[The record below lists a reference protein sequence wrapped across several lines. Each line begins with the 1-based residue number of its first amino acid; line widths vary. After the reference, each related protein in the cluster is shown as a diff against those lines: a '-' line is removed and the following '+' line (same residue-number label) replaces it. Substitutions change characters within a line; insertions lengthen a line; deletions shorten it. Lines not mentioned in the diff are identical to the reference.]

1 MDSIRGAQ
9 GVASLRKAS
18 ERVVVPVAAPEE
30 EAAADAS
37 DLTGA
42 LKMALMMRKD
52 AMFGEGTLFLIC
64 CVKQPIDRKYIGSE
78 DSDDD
83 HAVEEEDDWE

>member
-18 ERVVVPVAAPEE
+18 DRVVAPAAAPED
-30 EAAADAS
+30 DAS
-37 DLTGA
+37 SDATDLAGA

-52 AMFGEGTLFLIC
+52 AMFGEGTFC
-64 CVKQPIDRKYIGSE
+64 FRF
-78 DSDDD
+78 
-83 HAVEEEDDWE
+83 